1 MKETKYWVWLTMV
14 FGVGNQR
21 LWQVMSLYERASDAY
36 NSMKNG
42 YTKLRFSSSEA
53 KNISSVSLM
62 KADEFVQDSVKR
74 GIELLC
80 YSDDEYPQTLRHIF
94 NPPAVLYC
102 VGDITCLRNRR
113 TVTAVGARKA
123 SFYSVEATSRICREL
138 AEKGMLIVSGF
149 AMGTDI
155 SAHLAAAKSGK
166 PTVCV
171 LGCGVD
177 VDYPKGHL
185 GYRNII
191 LANGGLFISE
201 YPPGTPAYG
210 HNFPKRN
217 RILAALGRVTLI
229 FEASRKSGSLITAG
243 MSADLGR
250 EVFVLPPA
258 DIFSD
263 SFAGNSYL
271 IKEGALPLLGSE
283 DILECFRAGGC
294 IDLEIHSEV
303 YTGINS
309 YISEDEEENSSTE
322 NLRTEKYRIT
332 DSGNEDESEESSD
345 ESLMENDADETES
358 ASVHKSEGNK
368 EYYGELTDMQ
378 REIVG
383 LLERERLH
391 ADVLSEKLGIDA
403 SELMTELTE
412 LELAGAIKALPGKM
426 YEIIR

>member
-21 LWQVMSLYERASDAY
+21 LWQAMSLFERASDAY
-36 NSMKNG
+36 NSIKNS
-42 YTKLRFSSSEA
+42 YTKFRFSSAEE
-53 KNISSVSLM
+53 KNIRSISLL
-62 KADEFVQDSVKR
+62 KAEEFAEDCKQK

-80 YSDDEYPQTLRHIF
+80 YSDEEYPQTLRHIY

-102 VGDITCLRNRR
+102 RGDISCLKNRK

-123 SFYSVEATSRICREL
+123 SFYSIEATSRVCREL
-138 AEKGMLIVSGF
+138 AEKGILIVSGF
-149 AMGTDI
+149 ALGTDI
-155 SAHLAAAKSGK
+155 SAHLAAARFGK

-177 VDYPKGHL
+177 VDYPRGNV
-185 GYRNII
+185 GYRDTII
-191 LANGGLFISE
+191 SSGGLFISE
-201 YPPGTPAYG
+201 YPPGTPAHG
-210 HNFPKRN
+210 QNFPKRN

-243 MSADLGR
+243 LAADHGR

-258 DIFSD
+258 DIFSE
-263 SFAGNSYL
+263 SYGGNSYL

-294 IDLEIHSEV
+294 IDLEIRSEV
-303 YTGINS
+303 YAGIDS
-309 YISEDEEENSSTE
+309 YITADEEESVSESLRTGKYRLSDDINEDKAVDSAAESLTE
-322 NLRTEKYRIT
+322 N
-332 DSGNEDESEESSD
+332 DV
-345 ESLMENDADETES
+345 DETPS
-358 ASVHKSEGNK
+358 VSVHKSEENK

-378 REIVG
+378 REIAG
-383 LLERERLH
+383 LLAKERLH

-412 LELAGAIKALPGKM
+412 LELAGVIKALPGKM